1 MNVETGNI
9 ETGNFE
15 DVVKQI
21 QPVDEAV
28 AEEARARQDQ
38 LTKPPGSLGRLEDL
52 GIRLAAIQG
61 TVKPKVTGG
70 VVVFAADHGVTEAGV
85 SAFPKAVTEQM
96 VLNFLNGGAAVNALA
111 GVAGAELL
119 TVDVGVDADFA
130 EHPKLLQRKVVRGT
144 QNFLEQ
150 PAMTSEQVGQAL
162 SVGVEAAN
170 RMIDGGANVLVGGD
184 MGIGNTTPAAALT
197 AVLTGKSV
205 QDVTG
210 RGTGVDDEGLKR
222 KIEVIEQALEKHQPD
237 AGEPLDVLAKVG
249 GLEIAALTGFY
260 LGAAARGTA
269 VVLDGFIVTSAALV
283 AAAVKPEA
291 KDYFFA
297 SHTSQEPGHRVQLET
312 LGLTPLFD
320 LGLRLGEGT
329 GGVLALPL
337 LASAAAVLSEMATFA
352 EAGVSGAS

>member
-1 MNVETGNI
+1 MKL
-9 ETGNFE
+9 E
-15 DVVKQI
+15 DVLEKIV
-21 QPVDEAV
+21 PVDTTFAD
-28 AEEARARQDQ
+28 EARARQDR

-52 GIRLAAIQG
+52 GVRLAAVQG
-61 TVKPKVTGG
+61 NVKPKAKGA
-70 VVVFAADHGVTEAGV
+70 VVVFAADHGVTEGGV

-119 TVDVGVDADFA
+119 VVDVGVDADFA
-130 EHPKLLQRKVVRGT
+130 EHPKLLQRKVARGT

-150 PAMTSEQVGQAL
+150 PAMTLEELEKAL
-162 SVGVEAAN
+162 EAGIEAAN

-197 AVLTGKSV
+197 SV
-205 QDVTG
+205 FTDRSVAEVTG
-210 RGTGVDDEGLKR
+210 RGTGVDDAGLAR
-222 KIEVIEQALEKHQPD
+222 KVEVIEQALAKHQPD
-237 AGEPLDVLAKVG
+237 AGEPLEVLAQVG
-249 GLEIAALTGFY
+249 GLEVAALTGFY
-260 LGAAARGTA
+260 LGAAARGVA

-283 AAAVKPEA
+283 AAAVKPEVT
-291 KDYFFA
+291 DYFFA
-297 SHTSQEPGHRVQLET
+297 SHVSQEPGHRVQLRA

-337 LASAAAVLSEMATFA
+337 LASAAAVLSEMATFE
-352 EAGVSGAS
+352 EAGVSR